1 MRGEAEEKSEKRQKK
16 RRKLFLKE
24 FCFIFETS
32 FALLQLFEQR
42 WRLTKRLDF

>member
-1 MRGEAEEKSEKRQKK
+1 MRGEAEEKSEKRQK

-32 FALLQLFEQR
+32 FALVQLFEQR
-42 WRLTKRLDF
+42 WRLTKRRAF